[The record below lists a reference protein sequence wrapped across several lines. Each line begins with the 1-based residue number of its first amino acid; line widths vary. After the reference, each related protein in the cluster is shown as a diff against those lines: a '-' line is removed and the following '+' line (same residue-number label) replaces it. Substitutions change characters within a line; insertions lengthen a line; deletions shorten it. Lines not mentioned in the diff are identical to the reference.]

1 MIGVLYTVSSQR
13 CSALCFSKRLF
24 TLPLAMKFYSHLL
37 VIFSLSRIF
46 ISSRL
51 QKYHWPFFSL
61 SENQTP
67 DLKFAI
73 HLNPTHSIFLKWEVL
88 SLLQHFAWSRA
99 IIGPIMALGL
109 RFNFFVFACQFFFPK
124 GDVTQDDSQ
133 RRFLAQHSVATLFR
147 IAYNTVSTS
156 QRCVALKIVVGNPP
170 A

>member
-24 TLPLAMKFYSHLL
+24 TLPLDMKFYSHLL

-46 ISSRL
+46 ISFPSASSRL

-88 SLLQHFAWSRA
+88 SLLQHFDWARA

-109 RFNFFVFACQFFFPK
+109 RFNFSVFACQFFFPK
-124 GDVTQDDSQ
+124 GDVTRDDSQ
-133 RRFLAQHSVATLFR
+133 RPFLAQHSVATLFR
-147 IAYNTVSTS
+147 MVTTLFQHRNDVL
-156 QRCVALKIVVGNPP
+156 R
-170 A
+170 